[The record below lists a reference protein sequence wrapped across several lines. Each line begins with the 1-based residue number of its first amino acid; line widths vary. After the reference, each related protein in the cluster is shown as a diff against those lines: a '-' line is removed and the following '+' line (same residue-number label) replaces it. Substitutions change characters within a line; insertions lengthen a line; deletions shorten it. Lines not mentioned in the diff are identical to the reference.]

1 MKTIAKNIAYLLAR
15 ADDVFSPR
23 TAHAHCDI
31 PCGVYEPDSM
41 TWAAETVYKMAEKLL
56 ALQPP
61 KEGDMKG
68 RLEFVNTAARM
79 VEIKEKFAHKCK
91 EEILILWTDYFKP
104 EHLDRF
110 PELHEKVWKAT
121 KQCSTVKRGVSLE
134 EAAKLKE
141 MVAEI
146 AEVFRKS
153 KQ

>member
-1 MKTIAKNIAYLLAR
+1 MDIPKKFSEFLIK
-15 ADDVFSPR
+15 ADDVIAPA

-41 TWAAETVYKMAEKLL
+41 TWAAETVSKMMEKLL
-56 ALQPP
+56 ALQAP
-61 KEGDMKG
+61 KEGDMQG

-79 VEIKEKFAHKCK
+79 VEIKEKFAQKCK

-104 EHLDRF
+104 EHLAKFTD
-110 PELHEKVWKAT
+110 LHEKVWKAT

-141 MVAEI
+141 MVADI
-146 AEVFRKS
+146 ADIFRKS